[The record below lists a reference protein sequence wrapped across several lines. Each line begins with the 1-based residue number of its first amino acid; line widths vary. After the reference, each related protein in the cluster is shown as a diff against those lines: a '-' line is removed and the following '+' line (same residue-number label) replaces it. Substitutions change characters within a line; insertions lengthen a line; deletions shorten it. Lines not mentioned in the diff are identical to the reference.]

1 MVRTLLAVFLITM
14 SQRGEGARVNFAK
27 ALDHLEQQHD
37 SATLSQIAEVSLTV
51 ATECI
56 GSKPQLCRMLCPP
69 LKCPATHCVMRKDS
83 CCDLE
88 CQPKAEEKHQK
99 KEASVSTV
107 PPLTTRASSNTT
119 TLPSKASSTLDGTLQ
134 NKWFAA
140 KPLPVSCVKVNFSL
154 TLDGDPH
161 KFSLDSGHEGEKKSK
176 SCDGFEDSSHGSVE
190 FECKDEGWKY
200 VSHSCKKF
208 AGTHCGRT
216 TFTLNGPDKKDVTL
230 LLDASEPGPVDA
242 SCADGFD
249 KDSGKKI
256 VGKVGVVH
264 FQCNKDGNWQRLS
277 GFCHK

>member
-1 MVRTLLAVFLITM
+1 MVRTLLSVLLITM
-14 SQRGEGARVNFAK
+14 SRRGEGARVNFAK

-37 SATLSQIAEVSLTV
+37 SATLSQIAEAQAKATKDKTSTLSHVVQEKV
-51 ATECI
+51 ATVYQSASNLDE
-56 GSKPQLCRMLCPP
+56 S
-69 LKCPATHCVMRKDS
+69 
-83 CCDLE
+83 
-88 CQPKAEEKHQK
+88 HQK
-99 KEASVSTV
+99 KVRTEEVSVSTV

-119 TLPSKASSTLDGTLQ
+119 ALPSKASSTLDGTLQ

-161 KFSLDSGHEGEKKSK
+161 KFSLDSGHEGEKKSR
-176 SCDGFEDSSHGSVE
+176 SCDGFEDSSHGRVE
-190 FECKDEGWKY
+190 FECKDEAWKY

-230 LLDASEPGPVDA
+230 LLYASEPGPFDA